1 MIAYLVLLVS
11 CLVLMLIPGRKNQA
25 KVAPVLMVLM
35 ILIVGLRSPEVGRDT
50 QNYVDIYL
58 EGGWRYE
65 PLFQLIAAVSRW
77 LGLGVNGFFTI
88 MAVIT
93 FCPLFWFF
101 RRASWRPVF
110 SALIFVTFSVV
121 FFHQTMNTVR
131 ASAALPFCLIA
142 LFFASR
148 KEWWKTIVCFLIA
161 TGFHYSSLAVA
172 ALLLI
177 SGLFKKVRRKG
188 YYALLAVS
196 LLIGLFLSSR
206 IGAVLGSITNGLAA
220 IVALSSRTGY
230 YLAQTYLAT
239 LGETSL
245 NFFGVAATLL
255 PFSTFGFLLY
265 DPINGKSLYYR
276 LFIIAVL
283 ISNVFLSVAIVYRV
297 TMFLT
302 PLITVLLPNT
312 YKRSGPNRQ
321 LLLLVLTFLM
331 ILWYCYQ
338 LFTAGPSD
346 MAATVPYRVFWV

>member
-65 PLFQLIAAVSRW
+65 PLFQLIAVISRW
-77 LGLGVNGFFTI
+77 MGLGVNGFFTI
-88 MAVIT
+88 MAIIT

-110 SALIFVTFSVV
+110 STLIFVTFSVV

-131 ASAALPFCLIA
+131 ASAALPFCLMA

-206 IGAVLGSITNGLAA
+206 IGAVL
-220 IVALSSRTGY
+220 
-230 YLAQTYLAT
+230 
-239 LGETSL
+239 
-245 NFFGVAATLL
+245 
-255 PFSTFGFLLY
+255 
-265 DPINGKSLYYR
+265 
-276 LFIIAVL
+276 
-283 ISNVFLSVAIVYRV
+283 
-297 TMFLT
+297 
-302 PLITVLLPNT
+302 
-312 YKRSGPNRQ
+312 
-321 LLLLVLTFLM
+321 
-331 ILWYCYQ
+331 
-338 LFTAGPSD
+338 
-346 MAATVPYRVFWV
+346 